1 MTPSVPVHR
10 LLKQWCTDWSPRWWG
25 SLRWKSCCRASKHS
39 ELVFPVIPC
48 PNSGPE
54 TLSWYQPFQQML
66 EAGGSLLS
74 GWVILQARKR
84 KASCFLSANCCADT
98 NSDAFPKKQP
108 QIGMGAVVVSLLMNV
123 YSYNY
128 EFLLVRTAR
137 DHGLTG
143 LTHTKIDCRHIKYV
157 QLFRVSKFEG
167 VGRSF
172 QCELL
177 TYQIGNS
184 NA

>member
-1 MTPSVPVHR
+1 
-10 LLKQWCTDWSPRWWG
+10 
-25 SLRWKSCCRASKHS
+25 
-39 ELVFPVIPC
+39 
-48 PNSGPE
+48 
-54 TLSWYQPFQQML
+54 
-66 EAGGSLLS
+66 
-74 GWVILQARKR
+74 
-84 KASCFLSANCCADT
+84 
-98 NSDAFPKKQP
+98 
-108 QIGMGAVVVSLLMNV
+108 MGAVVVSLLMNV